1 VPDLINEVI
10 LRSQSQAEY
19 APKNIGHFGLNLV
32 RYAHFTSPI
41 RRYADLLVHR
51 ALIGALDL
59 PGAAEDWLPPEAGA
73 QFEEIGAHIS
83 ATERRAAAAERDAV
97 DRYTAAFLAERLG
110 ESFRGRVTGVTR
122 FGLFVRLDES
132 GGDGLVP
139 ISSLPADF
147 YDHDEGRHALVGRR
161 WGRVFTLG
169 DIVMVR
175 LIEAEPVTGGLVL
188 ELLQV
193 EESSLAARDSVR
205 PGQPRPDSPKRGRSG
220 GPRQGSKTA
229 KKSKTLK
236 SKRKVGSSTTRAE
249 TGRAAPAAKP
259 KPGKRGDKRPRR

>member
-1 VPDLINEVI
+1 MVNELV
-10 LRSQSQAEY
+10 LRSQSQAVYSPE
-19 APKNIGHFGLNLV
+19 NIGHFGLALR

-73 QFEEIGAHIS
+73 QFEEIGVHIS
-83 ATERRAAAAERDAV
+83 ATERRAATAERDAI
-97 DRYTAAFLAERLG
+97 DRYTAAFLAERIG
-110 ESFRGRVTGVTR
+110 EAFRGRVTGVTR

-161 WGRVFTLG
+161 WGRIYSLG
-169 DIVMVR
+169 DRVTVR
-175 LIEAEPVTGGLVL
+175 LIEAEPVTGGLIL
-188 ELLQV
+188 ELLEV
-193 EESSLAARDSVR
+193 EESGLAA
-205 PGQPRPDSPKRGRSG
+205 PPPGGQPTGSRRRGAPTHGKKSAAGKPKAQAPSG
-220 GPRQGSKTA
+220 AKPNSKSKRHAGGKTA
-229 KKSKTLK
+229 KP
-236 SKRKVGSSTTRAE
+236 KRRGG
-249 TGRAAPAAKP
+249 GRR
-259 KPGKRGDKRPRR
+259 PGR